1 MTAEIGEEVIG
12 LGVLEAEFEIRKSG
26 NTPSSAM
33 LAWELRGEPEL
44 EDLRFTFESF
54 VIHTV
59 VGGCKPRYVYALTFV
74 VLADALGEEI
84 LGLVDLKGMVGSLVL
99 GLLFV
104 PQLAPEEQVSMPI
117 DCRT

>member
-1 MTAEIGEEVIG
+1 MMVEIGKDVIS
-12 LGVLEAEFEIRKSG
+12 LGVLEVEFEIRDSG

-33 LAWELRGEPEL
+33 LTWELRGEPEL

-54 VIHTV
+54 VIHTI
-59 VGGCKPRYVYALTFV
+59 VGGCEPRYVYALTFV
-74 VLADALGEEI
+74 VLVDALGEEI
-84 LGLVDLKGMVGSLVL
+84 PGLVDLKGMVDSLVL

-104 PQLAPEEQVSMPI
+104 LQLVPEEQVSMPI

>member
-1 MTAEIGEEVIG
+1 MTAEIGEEIIG
-12 LGVLEAEFEIRKSG
+12 LGISEAEFEIRNSR

-44 EDLRFTFESF
+44 EDLGFTFESL

-59 VGGCKPRYVYALTFV
+59 VGGCKTRYVYALTFM

-84 LGLVDLKGMVGSLVL
+84 PGLVDLKGMVGSLVL

-117 DCRT
+117 NCRT

>member
-12 LGVLEAEFEIRKSG
+12 LGVSEAEFEIWNSG

-33 LAWELRGEPEL
+33 LAWELQGEPEL
-44 EDLRFTFESF
+44 EDLRFTFKF
-54 VIHTV
+54 FMIHTV
-59 VGGCKPRYVYALTFV
+59 VGGCEPRYVYAPTFV
-74 VLADALGEEI
+74 VLVDALGEEI
-84 LGLVDLKGMVGSLVL
+84 LGLVDLKGMVSSLVL

-104 PQLAPEEQVSMPI
+104 LQLAPEEQVSMLI

>member
-1 MTAEIGEEVIG
+1 MVEIGKDVIS
-12 LGVLEAEFEIRKSG
+12 LGVLEVEFEIRDSG

-33 LAWELRGEPEL
+33 LTWELRGEPEL
-44 EDLRFTFESF
+44 EDLRFIVKSLM
-54 VIHTV
+54 IHTV
-59 VGGCKPRYVYALTFV
+59 VGGCETRYVYAPTFV

-84 LGLVDLKGMVGSLVL
+84 PGLVDLKGIVGSLVL

-117 DCRT
+117 NCRT